1 VEKFLQKQGV
11 DRRYSELISMGEW
24 LLHMLAYAIFYYFA
38 VFQQN
43 IVSAILLGYVTG
55 RLGFLMHNG
64 NHAGFSHYP
73 WGNKLAGLSM
83 DFVGSSS
90 LVWSMEHQVSHHM
103 EPNEH
108 EKDNDFSI
116 GDPYLRFNKWISHSW
131 WHKWN
136 HILTI
141 AIMPL
146 GTWRWYFSD
155 MAIMLEGSVGSVKFH
170 ITKMDLFTVFF
181 WKFAWF
187 LRFFVLPI
195 YLHGFSSLITVV
207 IVQFMSAEIMENIF
221 IVNHIQSDLD
231 PPKNGHWAVRQVH
244 ATSNWSSESLFWNW
258 FSGGLN
264 HQIEHHLFP
273 SVSYFLYPKISPIVQ
288 QTCKEFD
295 IPYFNFPNYS
305 SAWYG
310 MFHHLKTLGYDER
323 DPARPAP
330 ILPRDL
336 TKHVD

>member
-1 VEKFLQKQGV
+1 
-11 DRRYSELISMGEW
+11 
-24 LLHMLAYAIFYYFA
+24 
-38 VFQQN
+38 
-43 IVSAILLGYVTG
+43 
-55 RLGFLMHNG
+55 MHNG

-73 WGNKLAGLSM
+73 WGNVLGGFSM
-83 DFVGSSS
+83 DFIGSSS
-90 LVWSMEHQVSHHM
+90 LVWSMEHQVAHHM
-103 EPNEH
+103 EPNEYQ
-108 EKDNDFSI
+108 KDNDFAI
-116 GDPYLRFNKWISHSW
+116 GDPYLRFNKWISRSW

-136 HILTI
+136 HILTV
-141 AIMPL
+141 AIMPF
-146 GTWRWYFSD
+146 GTWRWYFAD
-155 MAIMLEGSVGSVKFH
+155 IAIMLEGSVGSVKFH
-170 ITKMDLFTVFF
+170 RTTMDLFNCFF
-181 WKFAWF
+181 WKFAWL

-221 IVNHIQSDLD
+221 IVNHIQSELD

-244 ATSNWSSESLFWNW
+244 ATSNWSSGSLFWNW

-288 QTCKEFD
+288 QTCKEFN
-295 IPYFNFPNYS
+295 IPYFNFSNYS
-305 SAWYG
+305 RAWYG
-310 MFHHLKTLGYDER
+310 MFHHLKTLGYDEQ

-330 ILPRDL
+330 VLPRDL